1 MHAYRTVRE
10 INSHAAIP
18 WVWLFAFTFLAIQM
32 LLCFA
37 ERPFQT
43 TAAQMASLDLLS
55 LVVNVPV
62 YNEDPTALRECLLS
76 LLTQTRKPALIHVV
90 DDGSKIS
97 YSETESWFRTE
108 TARYGVMCAW
118 DRQPNAGKRSAQG
131 RTIATFPW
139 ADIVLTVDS
148 DAILDPN
155 AIREGLKPFVN
166 PRIHSVAGI
175 IMVANRSVNLLTRMT
190 DLWFVIGQTVD
201 RSAFS
206 VARGVLV
213 NSGALAFYRGELLR
227 KYRDGY
233 LAEWFFGRRVEF
245 SDDSL
250 LTIYALIEGQA
261 VQQPTSF
268 AFTLMP
274 ERYSHHRRQY
284 IRWMRGAFIR
294 SFWRFRYLPLTSV
307 AYWLHFLSWVQMFLA
322 TFTFAV
328 LFVWTPIHVPEVI
341 PVFLM
346 IPLLVGYG
354 QGLRYFIIRRS
365 DMTFGAQFR
374 MWLLTP
380 VVSLYSFFILR
391 FIRFYSIATCLKT
404 GWGTRENV
412 EVPMHPGEMVA
423 VRPAAQ
429 ATPFPE
435 PRRELTAMSS
445 TRTARPAGGQH
456 WELITTSPARSV
468 PPAGGQHWELI
479 TTSPARTVP
488 PAGGRHRELIT
499 TSPTRTARPAGG
511 RHRRTL
517 PARQSAMTRPF
528 MVRK

>member
-1 MHAYRTVRE
+1 LARGRLVLVSSLLFAVLLGWALLHAYHTVHE
-10 INSHAAIP
+10 IDSHTALP
-18 WVWLFAFTFLAIQM
+18 WVWLFAFMFLAIQM

-37 ERPFQT
+37 ERPYRA

-62 YNEDPTALRECLLS
+62 YNEDPAALRECLRS
-76 LLTQTRKPALIHVV
+76 LLTQTRKPMLIHVV
-90 DDGSKIS
+90 DDGSKIN
-97 YSETESWFRTE
+97 YSETESWFLAE
-108 TARYGVMCAW
+108 AARYGVKSAW

-131 RTIATFPW
+131 RTIATFRH

-148 DAILDPN
+148 DAILDPD

-206 VARGVLV
+206 TARGVLV

-227 KYRDGY
+227 KYKDGY
-233 LAEWFFGRRVEF
+233 LAERFFGRRVEF

-250 LTIYALIEGQA
+250 LTIYALVEGQA
-261 VQQPTSF
+261 VQQSTSF

-294 SFWRFRYLPLTSV
+294 SFWRFRYLPLTSA
-307 AYWLHFLSWVQMFLA
+307 AYWLHLVSWVQMFLA
-322 TFTFAV
+322 TFTFSV
-328 LFVWTPIHVPEVI
+328 LFVWTPIHVPQVI

-380 VVSLYSFFILR
+380 IVSLYSFFILR

-412 EVPMHPGEMVA
+412 EVPMHPSEVVA
-423 VRPAAQ
+423 SRPAAQ
-429 ATPFPE
+429 AARPLPD
-435 PRRELTAMSS
+435 RR
-445 TRTARPAGGQH
+445 RPTARPA
-456 WELITTSPARSV
+456 R
-468 PPAGGQHWELI
+468 
-479 TTSPARTVP
+479 
-488 PAGGRHRELIT
+488 
-499 TSPTRTARPAGG
+499 G
-511 RHRRTL
+511 RHRRSS
-517 PARQSAMTRPF
+517 PARRAAHAA
-528 MVRK
+528 

>member
-1 MHAYRTVRE
+1 VTVKYQAELARGRLVLVSGLLFAVLLAWALLHAYHTVRE
-10 INSHAAIP
+10 INSHTAIP

-37 ERPFQT
+37 ERPYRA

-62 YNEDPTALRECLLS
+62 YNEDPAALKECLRS

-97 YSETESWFRTE
+97 YAETESWFRVE
-108 TARYGVMCAW
+108 AARYGVTAAW
-118 DRQPNAGKRSAQG
+118 DRQPNAGKRHAQG
-131 RTIATFPW
+131 RTIETFTR

-148 DAILDPN
+148 DAILDPD
-155 AIREGLKPFVN
+155 AVREGLKPFVN

-227 KYRDGY
+227 KYKDGY
-233 LAEWFFGRRVEF
+233 LAERFFGRRVEF

-250 LTIYALIEGQA
+250 LTIYALVEGQA

-294 SFWRFRYLPLTSV
+294 SFWRFRYLSLTSV
-307 AYWLHFLSWVQMFLA
+307 AYWLHLLSWVQMFLA

-328 LFVWTPIHVPEVI
+328 LFVWTPIHVPQVI
-341 PVFLM
+341 PIFLM

-365 DMTFGAQFR
+365 DMTFGAQLR

-404 GWGTRENV
+404 GWGTRQNV

-423 VRPAAQ
+423 ARPAAQ
-429 ATPFPE
+429 AAPPATQEARPLPD
-435 PRRELTAMSS
+435 RRR
-445 TRTARPAGGQH
+445 RTARP
-456 WELITTSPARSV
+456 T
-468 PPAGGQHWELI
+468 
-479 TTSPARTVP
+479 
-488 PAGGRHRELIT
+488 
-499 TSPTRTARPAGG
+499 GG
-511 RHRRTL
+511 RHRRTS
-517 PARQSAMTRPF
+517 PVGQSAMTRSL
-528 MVRK
+528 R